1 MFRSSTACGSMS
13 SSLISRSAD
22 LSALAAAKYNIEIL
36 GGYLVVRHIP
46 YLDASGEVRTAD
58 IVTALN
64 LVGGIADSRTI
75 APADHTVWWTG
86 YTPHT
91 ISGESMTSHLVCAS
105 WVAGRDLGEGI
116 TVTEQW
122 SRKLRANRRP
132 RQYTDFREKIETY
145 VAEVAGH
152 AEAKRPGT
160 IDACKHG
167 YRPKIHSGSRF
178 HYTDTSTYRNG
189 TRGIESRIEDE
200 VVGIIGI
207 GGTGSYLVD
216 VLAKTN
222 IKEIH
227 LFDDDTMDT
236 HSAFRVAGAAR
247 AEELGSNKRKVDWH
261 HERYDV
267 VRKEGLFIHR
277 IRVDDESL
285 ALLDKCTTVFIA
297 VDDLD
302 VRRTLQSAL
311 TRKGIF
317 HMAVGIGLDIEG
329 VDNDELGGNVKI
341 EIDFRDPHESGSTD
355 CNTDCSEDG
364 VADDVYRSNIQTA
377 ELNMLG
383 AALAITEW
391 KATRRVYRT
400 ERSSRVD
407 SLIYSSTTGK
417 ILVARKGL

>member
-1 MFRSSTACGSMS
+1 MS
-13 SSLISRSAD
+13 SSLISRSGD
-22 LSALAAAKYNIEIL
+22 LSALSAARYSIEVR

-46 YLDASGEVRTAD
+46 YLDSGGEVRTAD

-64 LVGGIADSRTI
+64 LVGGVADNRTT

-91 ISGESMTSHLVCAS
+91 ISGDSMDSHLVCGS
-105 WVAGRDLGEGI
+105 WVPSRELGEGI

-122 SRKLRANRRP
+122 SRKLRENGRP

-145 VAEVAGH
+145 VAEVASH

-207 GGTGSYLVD
+207 GGSGSYLVD

-222 IKEIH
+222 VKEIH
-227 LFDDDTMDT
+227 LFDHDTMET

-247 AEELGSNKRKVDWH
+247 AEELGCNKGKVDWH
-261 HERYDV
+261 RERYNV
-267 VRKEGLFIHR
+267 VRKEGLFTHR
-277 IRVDDESL
+277 ISVDKESL

-302 VRRTLQSAL
+302 VRRMLQSAL
-311 TRKGIF
+311 TRKGIL
-317 HMAVGIGLDIEG
+317 HLAVGIGLDIEG
-329 VDNDELGGNVKI
+329 VHNDQLGGNVKV
-341 EIDFRDPHESGSTD
+341 EINFRDPHANGSTD
-355 CNTDCSEDG
+355 CQTAPSEDG
-364 VADDVYRSNIQTA
+364 ALDDLYRSNIQTA

-391 KATRRVYRT
+391 KATRQVYRT
-400 ERSSRVD
+400 ERSSEFD
-407 SLIYSSTTGK
+407 SVIYSSTTGK